1 MLGVELDLTNSKQ
14 GIVKTRNKQ
23 YRVED
28 IKMMLDK
35 IVLEG
40 KVKPRELPSQL
51 GCTENSLVMLGGS
64 QVSALK
70 LLRRRVA
77 SGEPRSLT
85 ARPSA
90 KPFIIFTDGALEYD
104 TGQGPIATIGGILLT
119 PEGETRCFGSKV
131 PEEMLNRWQTDGKEH
146 VIGLVE
152 LYACVTALYEWRDLL
167 RDHRI
172 LLLLTTM
179 EPKTAWLKDPPT
191 STHGG
196 NCFYVWKR
204 WTTTFSPT
212 CGYRGYHPTLLT
224 APAGDHLASWTSSD
238 PSTCANLNAQFW
250 IRYLKG
256 CAEAETGNVL
266 SHADCQWMQR
276 WCEASKTK
284 CQNAITMRYCATS
297 ISWID
302 IPFDRCRRKQV
313 PCVSDSDAHMS
324 VGLQFWR
331 KQPNKLFEMTC
342 MRTHDFTICIWYT
355 SSFPATTY
363 GIVVCAMRVCQG
375 RWNHKVTAGLPVSD
389 YGESDWNFE
398 FPLAND
404 VKAVMLG
411 SLT

>member
-40 KVKPRELPSQL
+40 KVQPRELPSQL

-179 EPKTAWLKDPPT
+179 EPKTA
-191 STHGG
+191 
-196 NCFYVWKR
+196 
-204 WTTTFSPT
+204 
-212 CGYRGYHPTLLT
+212 
-224 APAGDHLASWTSSD
+224 
-238 PSTCANLNAQFW
+238 
-250 IRYLKG
+250 
-256 CAEAETGNVL
+256 
-266 SHADCQWMQR
+266 
-276 WCEASKTK
+276 
-284 CQNAITMRYCATS
+284 
-297 ISWID
+297 
-302 IPFDRCRRKQV
+302 
-313 PCVSDSDAHMS
+313 
-324 VGLQFWR
+324 
-331 KQPNKLFEMTC
+331 
-342 MRTHDFTICIWYT
+342 
-355 SSFPATTY
+355 
-363 GIVVCAMRVCQG
+363 
-375 RWNHKVTAGLPVSD
+375 
-389 YGESDWNFE
+389 
-398 FPLAND
+398 
-404 VKAVMLG
+404 
-411 SLT
+411 

>member
-179 EPKTAWLKDPPT
+179 EPKTA
-191 STHGG
+191 
-196 NCFYVWKR
+196 
-204 WTTTFSPT
+204 
-212 CGYRGYHPTLLT
+212 
-224 APAGDHLASWTSSD
+224 
-238 PSTCANLNAQFW
+238 
-250 IRYLKG
+250 
-256 CAEAETGNVL
+256 
-266 SHADCQWMQR
+266 
-276 WCEASKTK
+276 
-284 CQNAITMRYCATS
+284 
-297 ISWID
+297 
-302 IPFDRCRRKQV
+302 
-313 PCVSDSDAHMS
+313 
-324 VGLQFWR
+324 
-331 KQPNKLFEMTC
+331 
-342 MRTHDFTICIWYT
+342 
-355 SSFPATTY
+355 
-363 GIVVCAMRVCQG
+363 
-375 RWNHKVTAGLPVSD
+375 
-389 YGESDWNFE
+389 
-398 FPLAND
+398 
-404 VKAVMLG
+404 
-411 SLT
+411 